1 MTRRL
6 KTSVEIASSRKS
18 FGYGAIESN
27 SKRRKPVTKTASEV
41 HVLTGPKRQTASATA
56 REDRRNFTVL
66 AWMVRRHLDNV
77 SRFTPHFRITS
88 DTKEV
93 KEVNRIVKLLLDFH
107 SRPRKFDALGKH
119 GRDEWMRMFEACKVL
134 SGDAAG
140 LKVNGGKLQGIEGDR
155 LGLPG
160 IGVADIPGKPSEEGI
175 IYNSDGTRKAWVLC
189 KRSGQRGE
197 QLEYER
203 VVNDSDLIF
212 DAYWPERFD
221 AARGV
226 SPLLTALAECA
237 DVKETREWLVLKA
250 KAAALFGIAFI
261 RKNSDEISPFGTQ
274 IVSETAAD
282 APVTEATSYAQK
294 MTDAVNSRGIIN
306 LDLDPGDDVKPIES
320 NTPNPSVVEF
330 TRELIRSVLLALDI
344 PFTFYD
350 SLTASFSARIADRN
364 EYEES
369 CEWKRDKNV
378 GVLDQIYGGWLFK
391 MWAEADLFG
400 FGKALKNAALTHEEV
415 GAALRWVPAGRPW
428 LDRTN
433 EMSGHI
439 LALSAGVT
447 SVPRICSA
455 YGEDAYEIAEEQKE
469 YLDKCGI
476 PILYAQGGQVP
487 VNDILKGA
495 VINGNDKTAK

>member
-1 MTRRL
+1 MRRLL
-6 KTSVEIASSRKS
+6 KTSAEIATNRKS
-18 FGYGAIESN
+18 FGYGGIESN
-27 SKRRKPVTKTASEV
+27 TKRRKPVTKTASEL
-41 HVLTGPKRQTASATA
+41 HVLTGQKRQTASATA

-77 SRFTPHFRITS
+77 SRFTPHFRMPGDSAEI
-88 DTKEV
+88 
-93 KEVNRIVKLLLDFH
+93 KEVNRIVKLLLAWH
-107 SRPRKFDALGKH
+107 SRPRNFDALCKH

-134 SGDAAG
+134 AGDAAG
-140 LKVNGGKLQGIEGDR
+140 LKVIGGKLQGIEGDR
-155 LGLPG
+155 LALPG
-160 IGVADIPGKPSEEGI
+160 SGVSGIKGNPTEDAI
-175 IYNSDGTRKAWVLC
+175 IYNTDGTRQSWVLC
-189 KRSGQRGE
+189 RRSGIRGE
-197 QLEYER
+197 TLEYER
-203 VVNDSDLIF
+203 TIKDADLIF

-226 SPLLTALAECA
+226 SPLLTALSESA

-250 KAAALFGIAFI
+250 KAAAVFGIAFT
-261 RKNSDEISPFGTQ
+261 RKGSDEASPFATQ
-274 IVSETAAD
+274 IQSDTAAD
-282 APVTEATSYAQK
+282 APTTEAQSYASK
-294 MTDAVNSRGIIN
+294 MTEAVNSRGIIN
-306 LDLDPGDDVKPIES
+306 LDLDPGDDVKAIES

-369 CEWKRDKNV
+369 CEWKRDKNI
-378 GVLDQIYGGWLFK
+378 GILDQIYGGWLLK
-391 MWAEADLFG
+391 MWAETDLFG
-400 FGKALKNAALTHEEV
+400 FGKALKKAALTHEEV

-455 YGEDAYEIAEEQKE
+455 YGDDAYEIAEEQKE

-495 VINGNDKTAK
+495 VINGNEKTAK

>member
-1 MTRRL
+1 M
-6 KTSVEIASSRKS
+6 SGDS
-18 FGYGAIESN
+18 
-27 SKRRKPVTKTASEV
+27 P
-41 HVLTGPKRQTASATA
+41 
-56 REDRRNFTVL
+56 
-66 AWMVRRHLDNV
+66 
-77 SRFTPHFRITS
+77 
-88 DTKEV
+88 EV
-93 KEVNRIVKLLLDFH
+93 KEVNRIVKLLLDWH
-107 SRPRKFDALGKH
+107 SRSRNFDALCKH

-134 SGDAAG
+134 SGDAGG
-140 LKVNGGKLQGIEGDR
+140 LKIIGGKLQGIEGDR
-155 LGLPG
+155 L
-160 IGVADIPGKPSEEGI
+160 AIPGSGAREIKSNPTEDGI
-175 IYNSDGTRKAWVLC
+175 IYNADGTRKAWILC
-189 KRSGQRGE
+189 KRAGSRGE
-197 QLEYER
+197 ILEYER
-203 VVNDSDLIF
+203 TVNDSDLIF

-221 AARGV
+221 SARGV
-226 SPLLTALAECA
+226 SPLLTALNESA

-261 RKNSDEISPFGTQ
+261 RKNSDEISPFASQ
-274 IVSETAAD
+274 IPSDTAAD
-282 APVTEATSYAQK
+282 APTTEAQSYAQK
-294 MTDAVNSRGIIN
+294 MADAVNARGIIN
-306 LDLDPGDDVKPIES
+306 LDLDPGDDVKSIES

-369 CEWKRDKNV
+369 CEWKRDKNI
-378 GVLDQIYGGWLFK
+378 GVLDQIYGGWLLK
-391 MWAEADLFG
+391 MWADSNKFG
-400 FGKALKNAALTHEEV
+400 FGEALRKATISVEEV
-415 GAALRWVPAGRPW
+415 GAMLRWVPAGRPW

-495 VINGNDKTAK
+495 VINGNEKTAK